1 MTYEGFAIWAEPG
14 APIGASELAAVA
26 ADVLL
31 QAGRIDDAETFVR
44 IGEKAQAE
52 SPENFFAAELLRL
65 RALLSRSAGDQ
76 AAAEQGLRRAI
87 DIAKRQHADLFV
99 LRAADALAQL
109 LHARGRSSEA
119 EAVLRPALDAMT
131 EGLEQPD
138 MLRAKA
144 TLQLCVRRQ

>member
-1 MTYEGFAIWAEPG
+1 MHEGFAIWAEPG

-65 RALLSRSAGDQ
+65 RALLSRSAGDP
-76 AAAEQGLRRAI
+76 AAAELGLRRAL

-109 LHARGRSSEA
+109 LQAQDRPAEA
-119 EAVLRPALDAMT
+119 EAVLRPAVNAMT

-138 MLRAKA
+138 MLRARA
-144 TLQLCVRRQ
+144 TLQQLCMRRR